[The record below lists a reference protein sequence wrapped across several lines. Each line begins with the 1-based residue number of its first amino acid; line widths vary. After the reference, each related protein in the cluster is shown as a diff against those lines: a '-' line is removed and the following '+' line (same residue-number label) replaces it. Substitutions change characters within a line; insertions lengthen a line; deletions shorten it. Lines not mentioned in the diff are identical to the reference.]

1 MNPAYVTKLNTVAT
15 RVRVVLTALRKQAGK
30 DADAVK
36 AVKALESKAHT
47 LRTSVYGLENVL
59 RQAHNIAYV
68 HKLKIV

>member
-1 MNPAYVTKLNTVAT
+1 MNPVYVTKLNDTAT
-15 RVRVVLTALRKQAGK
+15 RVRVVLTALRKQAK

-59 RQAHNIAYV
+59 RQAHNLAYV
-68 HKLKIV
+68 HKLHIVT

>member
-1 MNPAYVTKLNTVAT
+1 MIPAYTAKLNTVAT
-15 RVRVVLTALRKQAGK
+15 RVRVVLTALRKQAKDK
-30 DADAVK
+30 DALK

-59 RQAHNIAYV
+59 RQAHNLAYV